1 MIGVKRHGLCVNRL
15 PRHGSGQTLPVF
27 DARQWGNNGGHK
39 RGVGGGSPGTV
50 ISCAYNKGS
59 TVRYGTAVVLVP
71 CHLEWNL
78 ISEGRAGAPVVIYLM
93 QWVRTAA

>member
-1 MIGVKRHGLCVNRL
+1 MEVVKLSRCLT
-15 PRHGSGQTLPVF
+15 P
-27 DARQWGNNGGHK
+27 GNGEIMEGTK
-39 RGVGGGSPGTV
+39 RGVGGSPGTV